1 MVVALDFETANS
13 DPGSICAVGLTFLG
27 EDGQLCSRGT
37 LVRPPRACGW
47 FSSFNIAVH
56 HITPA
61 MVREAPEW
69 GELWPELAPR
79 LEGATLLAHNAAFD
93 LGVLRRGLELYGF
106 DYPTLDFF
114 CTCKSARRV
123 WPELPDHRLDT
134 VAAHIGHH
142 FRHHDA
148 REDAEAAARAFL
160 AMLRERNCSSCAELA
175 ESVGIRL
182 GRLYPGGWEPC
193 NVVPRRNRAAGRT
206 KQEKEQ

>member
-13 DPGSICAVGLTFLG
+13 DPGSICAVGLAFLG
-27 EDGQLCSRGT
+27 EDGELRTCGT
-37 LVRPPRACGW
+37 LVRPPASCGW
-47 FSSFNIAVH
+47 FSRFNIAVH

-61 MVREAPEW
+61 MVCDAPEW

-79 LEGATLLAHNAAFD
+79 LEGATILAHNAAFD
-93 LGVLRRGLELYGF
+93 IGVLRRGLELYGF
-106 DYPTLDFF
+106 DYPTLQFF

-134 VAAHIGHH
+134 VAAHIGHR

-160 AMLRERNCSSCAELA
+160 AMLRERNCSGCAELA

-182 GRLYPGGWEPC
+182 GRLAPGGFEPC
-193 NVVPRRNRAAGRT
+193 VVIPRPRKGGRRR
-206 KQEKEQ
+206 EE